1 MNTKLC
7 VMIALSLC
15 MFGCWGAKYP
25 GGSVSKLAIEQPAP
39 PPARIGHIVFVTL
52 KDPGQADAL
61 RRDADYMLGN
71 IPSVVTYACGQH
83 LDTGRS
89 TVLSDYTIAI
99 YLGFDSESGLAEYV
113 AHPQHVEFVE
123 KWKPRLES
131 LRVYDMLD
139 EPNAE
144 RADAS
149 SYGVQRCVIVRRKK
163 FLGIF

>member
-1 MNTKLC
+1 MNVKIIML
-7 VMIALSLC
+7 IALSMC
-15 MFGCWGAKYP
+15 MSGCWGAKYP
-25 GGSVSKLAIEQPAP
+25 SGSATKLAIEDPAS
-39 PPARIGHIVFVTL
+39 PPAKIGHIVFVTL
-52 KDPGQADAL
+52 KDPSHADAL

-71 IPSVVTYACGQH
+71 IPSVTTYACGSH

-89 TVLSDYTIAI
+89 TVLNDYTIAI

-144 RADAS
+144 NVDAS
-149 SYGVQRCVIVRRKK
+149 SHGVARCVIVRRKK